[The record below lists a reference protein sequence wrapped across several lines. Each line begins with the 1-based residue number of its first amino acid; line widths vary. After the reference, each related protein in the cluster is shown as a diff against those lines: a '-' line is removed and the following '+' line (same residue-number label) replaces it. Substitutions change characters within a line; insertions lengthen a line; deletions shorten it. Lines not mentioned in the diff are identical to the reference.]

1 MIHPEKGD
9 AEQSISMR
17 LKMTTEF
24 NWIPS
29 GGEYTNL
36 IFDLQRKFCNGQNST
51 ACSPALDNSS

>member
-17 LKMTTEF
+17 LKMMTEF

-29 GGEYTNL
+29 G
-36 IFDLQRKFCNGQNST
+36 D
-51 ACSPALDNSS
+51 